1 MGGLGGLPNA
11 PDLRRSR
18 GESRPASIVDRLAVL
33 VATVCGAGRA
43 PLAPG
48 TVGTA
53 ITVVVLGLVPF
64 TRTSLIGFFVVVTV
78 AGVWAAGRAERVL
91 GAKDPGAIVIDEVAG
106 MTLSVLFLPLTPL
119 ALAAGFALFRAFDIW
134 KPFPARRSQQLG
146 GGVGVMIDDL
156 IAGLYALVI
165 LLVTRRFFG
174 WP

>member
-1 MGGLGGLPNA
+1 MLWFVPF
-11 PDLRRSR
+11 SR
-18 GESRPASIVDRLAVL
+18 VGVVALFV
-33 VATVCGAGRA
+33 VAT
-43 PLAPG
+43 
-48 TVGTA
+48 
-53 ITVVVLGLVPF
+53 
-64 TRTSLIGFFVVVTV
+64 LIGL
-78 AGVWAAGRAERVL
+78 WAAEHAERAL
-91 GAKDPGAIVIDEVAG
+91 GTKDPGAIVIDEVAG

-119 ALAAGFALFRAFDIW
+119 VLAAGFALFRAFDIW